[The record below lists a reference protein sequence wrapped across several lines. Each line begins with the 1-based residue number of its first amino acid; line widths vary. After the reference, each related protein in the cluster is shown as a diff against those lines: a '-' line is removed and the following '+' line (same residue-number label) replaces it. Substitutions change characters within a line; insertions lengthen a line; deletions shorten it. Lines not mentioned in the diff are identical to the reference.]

1 VFEVRGV
8 GPGDGVDEAADGVG
22 DDVATEPPVLHPAI
36 PKTSTATPAANGVRT
51 ALQVK
56 RLNCRFGYG
65 LHADLRRPR
74 RATPACESVA
84 ASAMRESRRIF
95 SPRKDGLRT
104 TDPIQAWFIA
114 ASAALVA
121 ICLIAVIVILE
132 RGAAVSFVDSVAS
145 GPVPYVFSLAALA
158 LLFVTLL
165 QRRSRA
171 LLRRP
176 RSLVGLA
183 VGVVIVLA
191 VVVVVN
197 AISPYQDCGPG
208 GNLVSVGSG
217 HGVESRNGIQAITEQ
232 QYRSY
237 LACGGIHS
245 WLQAFAAAG
254 VALSAQIVA
263 LGTRR

>member
-1 VFEVRGV
+1 
-8 GPGDGVDEAADGVG
+8 
-22 DDVATEPPVLHPAI
+22 
-36 PKTSTATPAANGVRT
+36 
-51 ALQVK
+51 
-56 RLNCRFGYG
+56 
-65 LHADLRRPR
+65 
-74 RATPACESVA
+74 
-84 ASAMRESRRIF
+84 MRESRRIF

-183 VGVVIVLA
+183 VGVVILLA

>member
-1 VFEVRGV
+1 
-8 GPGDGVDEAADGVG
+8 
-22 DDVATEPPVLHPAI
+22 
-36 PKTSTATPAANGVRT
+36 
-51 ALQVK
+51 
-56 RLNCRFGYG
+56 
-65 LHADLRRPR
+65 
-74 RATPACESVA
+74 
-84 ASAMRESRRIF
+84 M
-95 SPRKDGLRT
+95 RT
-104 TDPIQAWFIA
+104 TLPVQAWLVA

-121 ICLIAVIVILE
+121 ICLIAAILILE
-132 RGAAVSFVDSVAS
+132 GRPALSLVDRVAS
-145 GPVPYVFSLAALA
+145 GPVAYVFSLAALA

-171 LLRRP
+171 LFRHP

-191 VVVVVN
+191 VVVAVN

-208 GNLVSVGSG
+208 GNLVSIGSG
-217 HGVESRNGIQAITEQ
+217 HGVESRDGIHAITEQ

-254 VALSAQIVA
+254 VALAAQIVA
-263 LGTRR
+263 MLTRR

>member
-1 VFEVRGV
+1 M
-8 GPGDGVDEAADGVG
+8 
-22 DDVATEPPVLHPAI
+22 
-36 PKTSTATPAANGVRT
+36 S
-51 ALQVK
+51 
-56 RLNCRFGYG
+56 
-65 LHADLRRPR
+65 
-74 RATPACESVA
+74 
-84 ASAMRESRRIF
+84 
-95 SPRKDGLRT
+95 
-104 TDPIQAWFIA
+104 FI
-114 ASAALVA
+114 
-121 ICLIAVIVILE
+121 
-132 RGAAVSFVDSVAS
+132 DSVAS

-171 LLRRP
+171 LFRRP

-232 QYRSY
+232 QFRSY

-263 LGTRR
+263 LRTRR